1 MRRIR
6 AASVWASVVILG
18 ACADDVPPPQPA
30 PPADR
35 NFTATVNDQPVV
47 GGTTRFQCQIR
58 GRSTVGTQEYL
69 LTFTDDLDHTIQI
82 GIDRGDEQ
90 PGPRDV
96 VGGMATTT
104 GIAYGRPLDG
114 KAELTAVV
122 ATAYGEVVSGR
133 FSARFEVSNAAPGA
147 TSRDSL
153 VVKDAVF
160 EQVECLDPA
169 KQRAGSG

>member
-1 MRRIR
+1 MRLGR
-6 AASVWASVVILG
+6 AVSLMSVLVLA
-18 ACADDVPPPQPA
+18 ACGEDAPPPQPA

-47 GGTTRFQCQIR
+47 GGTARFECQVR
-58 GRSTVGTQEYL
+58 PHGSGGAQQYL

-82 GIDRGDEQ
+82 GIDRGGDQ

-96 VGGMATTT
+96 VNGMATTT
-104 GIAYGRPLDG
+104 GIAFGRPLDSS
-114 KAELTAVV
+114 AELTAIV
-122 ATAYGEVVSGR
+122 ATANGVVISGR
-133 FSARFEVSNAAPGA
+133 FSARFDVANAAPGI
-147 TSRDSL
+147 TSKDPL

-169 KQRAGSG
+169 KLRPDAV